1 MKAKTPTKKQA
12 AILKFIEEY
21 TEEHDMSPSYREI
34 MAALRLRSV
43 SAVAEHINN
52 CVAAGFLEK
61 LPNQARTLRI
71 IPVETHEET
80 VKFFNQRLA
89 ELDQE
94 LAQIEDRIAASSNFQ
109 LSLGDENAPE
119 ASKNTLVAS
128 DAQKTIS
135 ALMRESEAIEE
146 QISTLRRAA
155 DILEIDL

>member
-94 LAQIEDRIAASSNFQ
+94 LAQIEDRIAASSNCQ
-109 LSLGDENAPE
+109 LSLGDGNAP
-119 ASKNTLVAS
+119 
-128 DAQKTIS
+128 
-135 ALMRESEAIEE
+135 
-146 QISTLRRAA
+146 
-155 DILEIDL
+155 